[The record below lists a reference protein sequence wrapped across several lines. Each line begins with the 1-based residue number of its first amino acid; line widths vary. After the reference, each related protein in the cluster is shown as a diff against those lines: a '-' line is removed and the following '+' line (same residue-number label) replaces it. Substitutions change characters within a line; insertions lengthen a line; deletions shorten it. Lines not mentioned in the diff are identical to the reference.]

1 MGTHAERVAISD
13 DVSRAD
19 QDAFALT
26 SHQRAIAAIDAG
38 RFDAEMA
45 PVTVRDAK
53 GRETI
58 VERGRGTA
66 PRLDHRGAGSTQA
79 RVRPARG
86 RGSRHAPPSGRS
98 RPATRRASRTAP
110 RRRSSPASARSNGSA

>member
-13 DVSRAD
+13 DVSRED
-19 QDAFALT
+19 QDAFALA

-53 GRETI
+53 GRETV
-58 VERGRGTA
+58 VEVDEGPRRDSTIEALARLKPAFALPDGEDRGT
-66 PRLDHRGAGSTQA
+66 RDDRHGHRRQRA
-79 RVRPARG
+79 
-86 RGSRHAPPSGRS
+86 
-98 RPATRRASRTAP
+98 RASRTGP
-110 RRRSSPASARSNGSA
+110 RRPSSPASGPSSGSG